1 LTEEERKRNTLDRG
15 LLKWLEGVKNLE
27 IEDVDFVIDR
37 LEFTLPTQ
45 IFRPPLLPK
54 EVLPTGKPK
63 GILTSEFS
71 IPVDTYRGGVTEVVL
86 GATKSE
92 GGTRSRTITVGGSKT
107 PAFYAFEDE
116 KPNPPVIV
124 GDVFDMKVS
133 LPKPVREHFG
143 EVLEDPAEWARVYVE
158 KFDVDMIDLEL
169 ISTDPLINDTPI
181 SESAKLVEEVLQA
194 VDVPIVIGGSGS
206 PKKDGDLLSKM
217 AEVAEGERVLLSS
230 ATPDLYKPIAEA
242 AKKHDHSVLSWTSL
256 DINQQKELN
265 RNLLEYLPKERIII
279 DPTSAALGYGIEYA
293 FTIMERMR
301 LSALWADEEL
311 QMPMAA
317 ATSNS
322 WAAREAWRKDHDL
335 GPRNLRGPLWET
347 TSALTFLLAGVDM
360 FIMLHP
366 AAIRTVKEVAGWL
379 MKENAEKTQ
388 KNWLDLEAV

>member
-1 LTEEERKRNTLDRG
+1 LVEEDRKRNSSERD
-15 LLKWLEGVKNLE
+15 LLKWLQGVENLE

-45 IFRPPLLPK
+45 IIRPPLLPT

-63 GILTSEFS
+63 VILPSEFI
-71 IPVDTYRGGVTEVVL
+71 IPVETYRGEVTEVVL

-107 PAFYAFEDE
+107 PAFYA
-116 KPNPPVIV
+116 
-124 GDVFDMKVS
+124 VS

-158 KFDVDMIDLEL
+158 KFDADMIDLEL

-194 VDVPIVIGGSGS
+194 VDVPLVIGGSGS

-230 ATPDLYKPIAEA
+230 ATADLYKPIAEA
-242 AKKHDHSVLSWTSL
+242 AKEHDHCVLSWTSL

-379 MKENAEKTQ
+379 MQENAEKTQ
-388 KNWLDLEAV
+388 QNWIDLEVV